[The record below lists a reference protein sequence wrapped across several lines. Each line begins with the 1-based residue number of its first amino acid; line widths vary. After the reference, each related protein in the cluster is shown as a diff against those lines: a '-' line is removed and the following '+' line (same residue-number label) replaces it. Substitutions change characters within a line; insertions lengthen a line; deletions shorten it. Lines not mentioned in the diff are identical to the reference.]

1 MEGRFGHQFGD
12 VRIHADE
19 TAAASAFGLDAAA
32 YSTDRHIVFGAGQYA
47 PRSPRGERLLAHE
60 LAHVAQRDSITPDAR
75 RSISG
80 ESALET
86 DARRAATAA
95 IGEGDADVH
104 EHAGPSTVLREAATT
119 EPRPPSRPQRE
130 ERFSL
135 GRGAGRVDA
144 ELDRSANLL
153 TAKMKVKFVRRDAP
167 TPWPS
172 AARFTQFQ
180 SDFIRAVVTRW
191 SYKHYLV
198 PARQCQGEPS
208 IVAVACRSS
217 R

>member
-1 MEGRFGHQFGD
+1 
-12 VRIHADE
+12 
-19 TAAASAFGLDAAA
+19 
-32 YSTDRHIVFGAGQYA
+32 
-47 PRSPRGERLLAHE
+47 AHE
-60 LAHVAQRDSITPDAR
+60 LAHVAQRDSITPDAG

-95 IGEGDADVH
+95 IGEGTADVH

-130 ERFSL
+130 ERFNL

-153 TAKMKVKFVRRDAP
+153 TAKMK
-167 TPWPS
+167 
-172 AARFTQFQ
+172 
-180 SDFIRAVVTRW
+180 
-191 SYKHYLV
+191 
-198 PARQCQGEPS
+198 
-208 IVAVACRSS
+208 
-217 R
+217 